1 MDNQFQSANPS
12 IVKSI
17 RQRELLN
24 AWLRALRKPKPLPSL
39 LDFKPD
45 RINDDE
51 LADMMGFNVE
61 GDGETARYVI
71 THEGTRLTAT
81 YGNEHVDPA
90 ERTNRYLDDAI
101 GPDRYARVVP
111 SYRACIALKRPT
123 YSVAMVRDPDG
134 KDVSYERLLLPFGPE
149 RAGRADR
156 RFLQGDQHRRR
167 LQSQQSDGAQA
178 QQHSGRRHQ
187 RRHRSGHRAP
197 AGHPAGRC
205 GRNRLAGYFFAVTSS
220 PSLPWHRSPA

>member
-1 MDNQFQSANPS
+1 VDARFQSADPS

-51 LADMMGFNVE
+51 LSDMMGFNVE

-71 THEGTRLTAT
+71 THEGARLTAT

-90 ERTNRYLDDAI
+90 KRTNRYLDDAI
-101 GPDRYARVVP
+101 GPDRYGRVVP

-123 YSVAMVRDPDG
+123 YSVSMVRDGDG
-134 KDVSYERLLLPFGPE
+134 KDVSYERLLLPFGP
-149 RAGRADR
+149 ADR
-156 RFLQGDQHRRR
+156 VEQIVGTYKAISIDGGFKVNNLMGIKPHSVPAVVINAMIDQEIARRPI
-167 LQSQQSDGAQA
+167 A
-178 QQHSGRRHQ
+178 
-187 RRHRSGHRAP
+187 
-197 AGHPAGRC
+197 
-205 GRNRLAGYFFAVTSS
+205 
-220 PSLPWHRSPA
+220 LPDDIVEVV

>member
-1 MDNQFQSANPS
+1 VDSPFQSANPS
-12 IVKSI
+12 VVKSI

-24 AWLRALRKPKPLPSL
+24 TWLRALRKPKPLPSL

-45 RINDDE
+45 RLNDDE
-51 LADMMGFNVE
+51 LSDMMGFNIE

-111 SYRACIALKRPT
+111 SYRACIALRRPT

-134 KDVSYERLLLPFGPE
+134 KDVSYERLLLPFGP
-149 RAGRADR
+149 ADR
-156 RFLQGDQHRRR
+156 VEQIVG
-167 LQSQQSDGAQA
+167 SYKAVSIDGGFKVNNLMGIKP
-178 QQHSGRRHQ
+178 H
-187 RRHRSGHRAP
+187 
-197 AGHPAGRC
+197 
-205 GRNRLAGYFFAVTSS
+205 
-220 PSLPWHRSPA
+220 SLPVVAINAVIDQEIARRPIALPDDVVEIV

>member
-1 MDNQFQSANPS
+1 VDARFQSADPS

-51 LADMMGFNVE
+51 LSDMMGFNVE

-71 THEGTRLTAT
+71 THEGARLTAT

-90 ERTNRYLDDAI
+90 KRTNRYLDDAI
-101 GPDRYARVVP
+101 GPDRYGRVVP

-123 YSVAMVRDPDG
+123 YSISMVRDGDG
-134 KDVSYERLLLPFGPE
+134 KDVSYERLLLPFGP
-149 RAGRADR
+149 ADR
-156 RFLQGDQHRRR
+156 VEQIVGTYKAISIDGGFKVNNLMGIKPHSVPAVVINAVIDQEIARRPI
-167 LQSQQSDGAQA
+167 A
-178 QQHSGRRHQ
+178 
-187 RRHRSGHRAP
+187 
-197 AGHPAGRC
+197 
-205 GRNRLAGYFFAVTSS
+205 
-220 PSLPWHRSPA
+220 LPDDIVEVV